1 MPVIRRFL
9 IAPSLARLIRRGV
22 GASRVS
28 EAHLATGPE
37 RHVHVRL
44 TADSACLV
52 LTADGEAQ
60 AVELPRVQAE
70 ALAEAAAGQI
80 AYDRS
85 EIALD
90 GAGLRIDSF
99 VTPGPLDLAEVALA
113 DDEAADAFQPPAWL
127 GPEITGEKNCDN
139 RSIALHN
146 LSLAVEVPITDA
158 IIEQVLD
165 LLDQQELRALLG
177 RAHGKAP
184 EPAPVAGEALDL
196 MDAAAAA

>member
-9 IAPSLARLIRRGV
+9 IAPSLARLVRRGV
-22 GASRVS
+22 GASRVE
-28 EAHLATGPE
+28 EAHLATAPQ

-44 TADSACLV
+44 TAEAARLV
-52 LTADGEAQ
+52 LTADGEAHE
-60 AVELPRVQAE
+60 VELPRVQAE
-70 ALAEAAAGQI
+70 ALAEAAGGHV

-90 GAGLRIDSF
+90 GASLRIDSF
-99 VTPGPLDLAEVALA
+99 VTPGPLDVAEVALA

-139 RSIALHN
+139 RSVALHK
-146 LSLAVEVPITDA
+146 LSLAVEVPISDA

-165 LLDQQELRALLG
+165 LLDQQELRTLLG
-177 RAHGKAP
+177 RAQGKAA
-184 EPAPVAGEALDL
+184 EPAPAGEALDL